1 MYIKLLLVD
10 DFACVDAGLIN
21 VKHITKRFILY
32 RRRHSKSESPKKN
45 CRLEDRKEKTICL
58 KKKKKV

>member
-32 RRRHSKSESPKKN
+32 RRRRSKSESPKKN
-45 CRLEDRKEKTICL
+45 CRLEDRKEKTICF
-58 KKKKKV
+58 